1 MKLNKKQQLL
11 QKLQEQEEAINKLE
25 EAKIRR
31 NEASLKYYNNMKAEI
46 NLKRKLKYQAKKA
59 NNTVI
64 TVVKEGI
71 DNELIGVN
79 RIIEPIIEEIK
90 PVEAIIKPEIKP
102 VEPVMQVEPV
112 KAIIEEIKPVEPVM
126 QVEPLMQVK
135 AIIEEIKPVE
145 PVEPVKAIIEEIKP
159 VEPVE
164 AIIKPVEPVMQVEP
178 VEANFK
184 PFDNE
189 NEPSKRSEPES
200 DDDNDNYEIDPIIEK
215 IIEEELLHR
224 ENPIIAL
231 NNEISLKRQLKEH
244 KEKEAEM
251 MRPIAPEPTPHF
263 SIIKNI
269 FNKNIINHKSNK
281 TMRNYKAIIS
291 NMKTRTLKQLIN
303 HKSY

>member
-102 VEPVMQVEPV
+102 VEPVMQVEP
-112 KAIIEEIKPVEPVM
+112 
-126 QVEPLMQVK
+126 LMQVK
-135 AIIEEIKPVE
+135 AIIKEIKPVE